1 MMKKII
7 CLLAVLLLSTLHTVK
22 VDAEF
27 ISHKNMVHIEK
38 ISSACALSLLL
49 AAFSQRNGWMLVT
62 ALVTTVGCQLTNI
75 MANMALGVGYTKDKK
90 AFLRMSPQAI
100 ALGSLATLIVLDEDC
115 DMVKKCCQKLILA
128 SLLGMTIKEA
138 TDIYSLVSA

>member
-38 ISSACALSLLL
+38 ISSACVLPLLHV
-49 AAFSQRNGWMLVT
+49 AIKSENSKMFYNAVVWAEINV
-62 ALVTTVGCQLTNI
+62 
-75 MANMALGVGYTKDKK
+75 MANMALKYGYEKDKK
-90 AFLRMSPQAI
+90 SSLRMMPSVMMLAAYI
-100 ALGSLATLIVLDEDC
+100 ALFADVIGSNWADNMFCVSALSMA
-115 DMVKKCCQKLILA
+115 
-128 SLLGMTIKEA
+128 IKEA
-138 TDIYSLVSA
+138 TDIYSLVVA